1 MMDEKTASSLIGRVR
16 ADDLERART
25 AIGNGVQCAEDQWI
39 ESGLIADALASELI
53 KVALASQSGAKIAET
68 SFKDHIGEACG
79 VGWIVMVAE

>member
-1 MMDEKTASSLIGRVR
+1 MDEKTASSLIGRVR

-53 KVALASQSGAKIAET
+53 KVALASQSGTKIAADLRALAQVVE
-68 SFKDHIGEACG
+68 SEYLSH
-79 VGWIVMVAE
+79 